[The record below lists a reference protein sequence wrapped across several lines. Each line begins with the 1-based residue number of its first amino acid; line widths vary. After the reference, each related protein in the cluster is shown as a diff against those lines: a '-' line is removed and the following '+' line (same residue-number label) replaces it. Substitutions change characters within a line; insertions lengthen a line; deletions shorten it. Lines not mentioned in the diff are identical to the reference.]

1 LVELGYSISEGPF
14 YEDLVEGQVLKH
26 SQGRTITDTDNIWF
40 TLLTCNANQIH
51 FNRDYAE
58 KNFSNPPFN
67 GKLVVNS
74 LLVLS
79 IVVGLS
85 VVDVS
90 RTGIMLG
97 ITDWKITNPTFA
109 GDTLYAESQIL
120 EKRESGSHPN
130 MGIVTLRTKGF
141 KQGGVQVME
150 FKRTVMIRKR
160 GKPWQ

>member
-1 LVELGYSISEGPF
+1 
-14 YEDLVEGQVLKH
+14 
-26 SQGRTITDTDNIWF
+26 
-40 TLLTCNANQIH
+40 
-51 FNRDYAE
+51 
-58 KNFSNPPFN
+58 
-67 GKLVVNS
+67 
-74 LLVLS
+74 VLS